1 MGTTIAVM
9 NAKGGVGKSTVVM
22 ALAETL
28 ATFHKSSVLIIDSDS
43 QTSMSIM
50 VMHMSR
56 WEELEKSKR
65 TLVDFLGN
73 ATLAGGAP
81 DWRSFV
87 APRVSDV
94 DEAETIYLVP
104 SHMELSLFERE
115 ISERGLQKALASTV
129 RALLDD
135 AKRYFDVILVDCPPG
150 ISVLTET
157 WLRECDFFLP
167 PTKADYLS
175 VRGLAIIERYRDL
188 APGRR
193 FADNLGVIVNQ
204 KDARIRAEEEWHQW
218 LLADPGN
225 KCFHAAIP
233 RRAYIQRAA
242 DFDPGMRT
250 YAAKYPGDA
259 GEALRALASELLQ
272 RLAAAP
278 ASRPAVEA
286 VSEADQHHGSKPEQP
301 PASSERSVA
310 ADSDG
315 ATEPPSTMGGGDIDS
330 VAPVTVADGAP
341 NEKPVP
347 ILPPAG
353 VQADH
358 GVENRA

>member
-1 MGTTIAVM
+1 MGQSIAVM

-28 ATFHKSSVLIIDSDS
+28 STYHKKNVLIIDSDS

-56 WEELEKSKR
+56 WEELEKTKR
-65 TLVDFLGN
+65 TLVDYL
-73 ATLAGGAP
+73 AAITLTGGSP

-94 DEAETIYLVP
+94 DEAETIYLIP

-115 ISERGLQKALASTV
+115 VSERGLQQHLALAV
-129 RALLDD
+129 QALLED
-135 AKRYFDVILVDCPPG
+135 AKRYFDVVFVDCPPG

-157 WLRECDFFLP
+157 WLRECDYFMP

-193 FADNLGVIVNQ
+193 FARNLGVVINQ

-218 LLADPGN
+218 LLADPKN
-225 KCFHAAIP
+225 ACFQNAIP

-242 DFDPGMRT
+242 DFDSGMRT

-259 GEALRALASELLQ
+259 GEAMRALTREVLERLAPTAASERHDEAPTAAIERREIGAATDESAIIDLPEPVATAALDAAASELL
-272 RLAAAP
+272 AKSEV
-278 ASRPAVEA
+278 ASAVTTRP
-286 VSEADQHHGSKPEQP
+286 
-301 PASSERSVA
+301 
-310 ADSDG
+310 
-315 ATEPPSTMGGGDIDS
+315 
-330 VAPVTVADGAP
+330 
-341 NEKPVP
+341 
-347 ILPPAG
+347 
-353 VQADH
+353 
-358 GVENRA
+358 

>member
-1 MGTTIAVM
+1 
-9 NAKGGVGKSTVVM
+9 VVM

-28 ATFHKSSVLIIDSDS
+28 STYHKKNVLIIDSDS

-56 WEELEKSKR
+56 WEELEKAKR
-65 TLVDFLGN
+65 TLVDYL
-73 ATLAGGAP
+73 AAITLTGGSP

-94 DEAETIYLVP
+94 DEAETIYLIP

-115 ISERGLQKALASTV
+115 VSERGLQQQLALAV
-129 RALLDD
+129 RNLLDD
-135 AKRYFDVILVDCPPG
+135 AKRYFDVVFVDCPPG

-157 WLRECDFFLP
+157 WLRECDYFMP

-193 FADNLGVIVNQ
+193 FARNLGVVINQ
-204 KDARIRAEEEWHQW
+204 KDGRIRAEEEWHQW
-218 LLADPGN
+218 LLADPKN
-225 KCFHAAIP
+225 ACFQNAIP

-242 DFDPGMRT
+242 DFDAGMRT

-259 GEALRALASELLQ
+259 GEAMRALSGELLLRLASE
-272 RLAAAP
+272 RSEETSAPKGAESLAPTTTPEHQDETPEPTIETRKVYGDTDESSVIDLPEPVSDIAGEAASSGAP
-278 ASRPAVEA
+278 A
-286 VSEADQHHGSKPEQP
+286 
-301 PASSERSVA
+301 VA
-310 ADSDG
+310 AS
-315 ATEPPSTMGGGDIDS
+315 AA
-330 VAPVTVADGAP
+330 VA
-341 NEKPVP
+341 KS
-347 ILPPAG
+347 
-353 VQADH
+353 
-358 GVENRA
+358 